1 MSDYTPKVSRARPT
15 QNDALWAAF
24 KDTSY
29 DLLFNALGIGASASQ
44 GVLRGMLL
52 CEKLEGTLAE
62 FAALRDN
69 SFDFQFDLVDALAG
83 VVEVAKKLA
92 QSITVSNDLLIASQ
106 LMLGLFMTQYR
117 LQSHAALYCD

>member
-44 GVLRGMLL
+44 GVLRGMLP
-52 CEKLEGTLAE
+52 CEKQEGTLAE

-106 LMLGLFMTQYR
+106 LMLSLFMAQYR

>member
-1 MSDYTPKVSRARPT
+1 
-15 QNDALWAAF
+15 
-24 KDTSY
+24 
-29 DLLFNALGIGASASQ
+29 
-44 GVLRGMLL
+44 MLL

-92 QSITVSNDLLIASQ
+92 QFITVSNDLLIASQ
-106 LMLGLFMTQYR
+106 LMLGLFMAQYR